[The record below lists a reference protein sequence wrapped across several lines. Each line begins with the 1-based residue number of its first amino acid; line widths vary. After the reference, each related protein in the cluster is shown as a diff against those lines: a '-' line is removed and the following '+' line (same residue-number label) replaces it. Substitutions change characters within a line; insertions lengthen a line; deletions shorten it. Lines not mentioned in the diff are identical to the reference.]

1 MSLALWE
8 PLGGDPAR
16 AFGRADFLAV
26 AEMSRRSSRR
36 SAGGA
41 GLEKDSDADWE
52 SEMRARR
59 HVRVPEGVALPAG
72 TQLFVCRRDA
82 RPGVKLLG
90 QGGEGGKELQCIG
103 LCDADDIP
111 LTLLLWHCIVDL
123 LIGVIVKL
131 KGAPRLIQALAFGL
145 LAPHPRRI
153 PW

>member
-1 MSLALWE
+1 M
-8 PLGGDPAR
+8 
-16 AFGRADFLAV
+16 
-26 AEMSRRSSRR
+26 
-36 SAGGA
+36 
-41 GLEKDSDADWE
+41 EKDSDADWE

-59 HVRVPEGVALPAG
+59 HVRLPEGVALPAG